1 MAFIKITLLWPC
13 LIPARVKC
21 VPPIRATPP
30 IEVCIQQIDDEK
42 ENNSKCSVK
51 SDFKIL
57 KDLIGD
63 KAPEDRNPRKV
74 PDHWPVGIA

>member
-42 ENNSKCSVK
+42 ENNFKCSVNDWIIAGEGG
-51 SDFKIL
+51 SRTPPDVGVPA
-57 KDLIGD
+57 DSPQGEE
-63 KAPEDRNPRKV
+63 EDE
-74 PDHWPVGIA
+74 G